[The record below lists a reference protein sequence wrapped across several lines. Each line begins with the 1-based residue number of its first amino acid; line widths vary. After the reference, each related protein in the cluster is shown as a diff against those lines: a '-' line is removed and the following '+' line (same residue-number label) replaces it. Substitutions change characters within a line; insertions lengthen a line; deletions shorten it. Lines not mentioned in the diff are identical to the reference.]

1 MVRHEPEPV
10 DDPGDF
16 GFYEPDAIMEWAP
29 DYYLSGHHP
38 GHLPRP
44 GGKLAQTKAVRHDL
58 RLYLTGIAWAQ
69 WEKLREDEAAKKA
82 DDLLSDTDRA
92 FKETDQRGGR

>member
-10 DDPGDF
+10 DDLGDF
-16 GFYEPDAIMEWAP
+16 GFYDAESLLIWAP

-44 GGKLAQTKAVRHDL
+44 GGKLAQTKAVQHDL
-58 RLYLTGIAWAQ
+58 ALYLRGIAWAQ
-69 WEKLREDEAAKKA
+69 WEQQREAADEAQVQRLLG
-82 DDLLSDTDRA
+82 DDY
-92 FKETDQRGGR
+92 GG